1 MTTLVAVRVVLRGDI
16 EVEMQSWQRISGS
29 TPDIGSFE
37 RSSDLSGPGPVV
49 VIADQAAA
57 GDAVRALRDGG
68 AAGGV
73 IVVGANATADDA
85 WAALDLGAT
94 GFVQLESPVEELITA
109 IRATGAGHYFVP
121 AVFLPALAG
130 RVRSLCRSQA
140 DTCAHGLTVRE
151 FDVLRMLAEGSSNA
165 EIARNLFISE
175 STVRTHVLAILRKVG
190 ARNRTEA
197 VVLAS
202 RKGMLGDD

>member
-1 MTTLVAVRVVLRGDI
+1 MTPVATVRVVLRGDI
-16 EVEMQSWQRISGS
+16 EVETQSWNRISAS
-29 TPDIGSFE
+29 APDIGSFE
-37 RSSDLSGPGPVV
+37 RTSDLGGPGPVV
-49 VIADQAAA
+49 VVTDQAAA
-57 GDAVRALRDGG
+57 KEAVRALRESG
-68 AAGGV
+68 ATGGV
-73 IVVGANATADDA
+73 IVVGANAGADDA
-85 WAALDLGAT
+85 WAALDRGAS

-109 IRATGAGHYFVP
+109 IRATGAGHLFVP

-130 RVRSLCRSQA
+130 RLKSLCSNQV
-140 DTCAHGLTVRE
+140 DTCAHGLTARE

-197 VVLAS
+197 VVMAG
-202 RKGMLGDD
+202 RKGMLRDD